1 MAAVRATY
9 TVSKVFVVPE
19 DVDLSNKEKYEWW
32 VKWGVLMIRNL
43 KTDVVLQIE
52 PKYDGVMDDDYKHP
66 DEATVCT
73 LDSLEL
79 E

>member
-1 MAAVRATY
+1 
-9 TVSKVFVVPE
+9 VFVVPE
-19 DVDLSNKEKYEWW
+19 DVDLSNKEYEWW
-32 VKWGVLMIRNL
+32 VKWGVL
-43 KTDVVLQIE
+43 KTDVILQIE
-52 PKYDGVMDDDYKHP
+52 PKYDGVMDDDYKYP